1 MSFGSIPFYIE
12 NVIENHTRTV
22 ETKGRSEQSDEDT
35 KVVCGESDNTVICL
49 NHEKTHQ
56 DIRKSCEDVADPH
69 KFHIGH
75 QITVRVFCSRQ
86 IGWFSMTHEL
96 ALL

>member
-22 ETKGRSEQSDEDT
+22 ETKGRSEQSDENT
-35 KVVCGESDNTVICL
+35 KVVCGKSDNTVIGL

-56 DIRKSCEDVADPH
+56 DIGKSCEDVANPH
-69 KFHIGH
+69 EFHIGH
-75 QITVRVFCSRQ
+75 QITVRVLCSWQ
-86 IGWFSMTHEL
+86 IGRFSLTHEL